1 VLCMVALTEDVLTK
15 KGGWPFMILPS
26 RSDEVVSDANQ
37 KPETL
42 NHKLKHVRR
51 SAIPAH

>member
-1 VLCMVALTEDVLTK
+1 
-15 KGGWPFMILPS
+15 MILLS

-51 SAIPAH
+51 AAIPAHKEGAYMALHFEHKIV